1 MSCGPLHGT
10 NVLDVSHMYAG
21 PYCAQWLGDMGAE
34 VIKVEAL
41 GHGDRVRNAPPPL
54 MKDGN
59 VSYTFLS
66 VNRNKRS
73 IAADLATEAGRDIV
87 YKLVEKSDVFL
98 HNLRPGTVDK
108 LGLSYEDLK
117 QNNPGLVY
125 ASISGFGD
133 KGPHKDLPGQDLQ
146 VQAMAGLMSITG
158 YPDRVSVPAGDAIVD
173 AVTGILSAFGVLAA
187 LHARIETGLGQEV
200 KTSLF
205 ASLIALFPQQIAIYM
220 GNRELPPKAE
230 TGATHSTPPFGA
242 WRTKDGKE
250 IAISTWREGPW
261 IEFCQAIEQPELIE
275 DPRFASLS
283 DRSEHR
289 EALNAIIEEALLQR
303 TRDQWIPLLRE
314 QGQWVVPV
322 RDFGEICIGDTHLKD
337 NELTVEL
344 EHPSLGSA
352 TVYGMPVKLSK
363 TPFTVQRHAPLH
375 GEHTEEIL
383 RELGYDERKIVE
395 LRRLGVVEC

>member
-34 VIKVEAL
+34 VIKVEAT
-41 GHGDRVRNAPPPL
+41 GHGDRVRHGPPSL
-54 MKDGN
+54 MKDGK

-73 IAADLATEAGRDIV
+73 IAADLATEAGRQIV
-87 YKLVEKSDVFL
+87 YKLVERSDVFL
-98 HNLRPGTVDK
+98 HNLRPGTVNR
-108 LGLSYEDLK
+108 LGLCYEDLK
-117 QNNPGLVY
+117 QINPGLVY

-133 KGPHKDLPGQDLQ
+133 KGPYKDLPGQDLQ

-173 AVTGILSAFGVLAA
+173 AVTGILTAFGVLAA
-187 LHARIETGLGQEV
+187 LHARIETGQGQEV

-205 ASLIALFPQQIAIYM
+205 ASLIALFPQQIAVYM

-230 TGATHSTPPFGA
+230 TGATHSTPPFGT

-250 IAISTWREGPW
+250 IAISTWRDEPW
-261 IEFCQAIEQPELIE
+261 IMFCQAIERPELIE
-275 DPRFASLS
+275 DPRFASIS
-283 DRSEHR
+283 DRWQHR
-289 EALNAIIEEALLQR
+289 EQLNAIIEEALLQK

-322 RDFGEICIGDTHLKD
+322 RDFEEICTGDSHLKD

-344 EHPSLGSA
+344 QHAALGPT
-352 TVYGMPVKLSK
+352 TVYGMPIKLSE
-363 TPFTVQRHAPLH
+363 TPFTARRHAPLH

-383 RELGYDERKIVE
+383 RELGYSEREIVK
-395 LRRLGVVEC
+395 LRGVGVVE